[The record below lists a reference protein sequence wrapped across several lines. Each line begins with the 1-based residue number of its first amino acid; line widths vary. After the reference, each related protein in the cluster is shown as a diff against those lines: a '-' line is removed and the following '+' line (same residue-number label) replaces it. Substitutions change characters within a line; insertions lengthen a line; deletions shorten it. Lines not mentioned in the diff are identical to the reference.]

1 MLIDK
6 INPCID
12 GKITRIAALPY
23 SGQLARQG
31 CRYEQLLQNFQV
43 YSEDR

>member
-12 GKITRIAALPY
+12 GKITRIGAVPY
-23 SGQLARQG
+23 SGQLVRQG